1 MKTTKRIPLCALLIA
16 LALALSY
23 TERFIP
29 LQLVIPLPGIK
40 LGLANIVTLV
50 ALNLL
55 GWTDTLWIVLLR
67 CIMGAVFGGGIS
79 GLLFS
84 LTGGLLSLGIMT
96 LTGRVTC
103 FSLYGISILGA
114 AAHNIGQICA
124 AMMLMQT
131 LYIGVYLS
139 YLLIV
144 AIFTG
149 FATAAGAAGVLKLLP
164 QAMKPR

>member
-1 MKTTKRIPLCALLIA
+1 MKATKKIALSAILIA

-50 ALNLL
+50 ALSLL
-55 GWTDTLWIVLLR
+55 GWRDTLWIVLIR
-67 CIMGAVFGGGIS
+67 CVLGAVFGGGIS

-84 LTGGLLSLGIMT
+84 LTGSLLSLCVMT
-96 LTGRVTC
+96 FAEKVPA
-103 FSLYGISILGA
+103 FSLYGVSILGA
-114 AAHNIGQICA
+114 ASHNVGQICA
-124 AMMLMQT
+124 AMLLMQT
-131 LYIGVYLS
+131 VYIGAYLP

-149 FATAAGAAGVLKLLP
+149 FATAAAASGILKILP
-164 QAMKPR
+164 KGILR